1 MREICRRRNG
11 SLGSVNDDF
20 RGGGASTVCSGVRG
34 ERRIGRLATCTEVG
48 PRSFEHF
55 GDVSGIDS
63 L

>member
-1 MREICRRRNG
+1 MREICRRKNG
-11 SLGSVNDDF
+11 SLGSVSDDF
-20 RGGGASTVCSGVRG
+20 RGGGASTARSGAKD
-34 ERRIGRLATCTEVG
+34 ERRIGRLATCAEDG